1 MGNWIKSV
9 QNFLIGCDCPM
20 DFIDQQELFCDF
32 FQTYWAHL
40 KRAHIIA
47 ENNDDE
53 SILNPRSV
61 GNNYKFYS
69 LDTICQTR
77 PLFIRSEINFIPK
90 TIDAIRFKKCDG
102 GFFCIYMI
110 EFKGDKI
117 KNRTSKAKF
126 KEYLDDLEQKLQY
139 AENDFERRDIQDIID
154 HIAPLYNKY
163 SDSLLNSLVLKPLET
178 VTTALPLIYKDYCNE
193 NNPDET
199 FDIVDFL
206 RNCKINYYVVLIPD
220 DETNPFRTRTDAKTT
235 SKTLVNDKDDLELTE
250 NYETNLKTFYERY
263 KQAGIIDSYK
273 FMDTR
278 EFNNFVLEIFSSEN

>member
-1 MGNWIKSV
+1 
-9 QNFLIGCDCPM
+9 
-20 DFIDQQELFCDF
+20 
-32 FQTYWAHL
+32 
-40 KRAHIIA
+40 
-47 ENNDDE
+47 
-53 SILNPRSV
+53 
-61 GNNYKFYS
+61 
-69 LDTICQTR
+69 
-77 PLFIRSEINFIPK
+77 
-90 TIDAIRFKKCDG
+90 
-102 GFFCIYMI
+102 MI

-220 DETNPFRTRTDAKTT
+220 DEINPFRTRTDAKIT
-235 SKTLVNDKDDLELTE
+235 SNTLVNDEDDLELTE